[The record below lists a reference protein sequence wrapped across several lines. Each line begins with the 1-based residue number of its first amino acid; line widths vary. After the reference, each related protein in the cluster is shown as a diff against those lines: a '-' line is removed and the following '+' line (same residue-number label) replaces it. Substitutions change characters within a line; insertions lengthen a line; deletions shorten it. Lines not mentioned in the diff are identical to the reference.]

1 VDGTLAVDKSGN
13 LYGTAAGG
21 PGSCHGLT
29 CGVVFKLSRQKNGK
43 WKYSVVYNFTSK
55 GGGAAPFYGVI
66 VDDQG
71 HLFGVTSQFGKYG
84 GGTAF
89 ELIP

>member
-21 PGSCHGLT
+21 PGSCDGLT

-43 WKYSVVYNFTSK
+43 WKYSVVYNFTSE

-66 VDDQG
+66 VDGKG

-84 GGTAF
+84 FGTAF
-89 ELIP
+89 EIIP